1 MYAINGI
8 IYAGCPSNDIKV
20 QSVKALDDMMMI
32 VTFTSGEKRLFDATL
47 LLEMPAFKPLE
58 NEIEFKSAKVEY
70 GVIVWHNGDIDIAP
84 EYIYKNSYV
93 YNEIIIA

>member
-1 MYAINGI
+1 
-8 IYAGCPSNDIKV
+8 
-20 QSVKALDDMMMI
+20 MMI

-58 NEIEFKSAKVEY
+58 NEIEFKGAKVEY
-70 GVIVWHNGDIDIAP
+70 GVIVWPNGDIDIAP
-84 EYIYKNSYV
+84 EYIYKNSFV

>member
-1 MYAINGI
+1 
-8 IYAGCPSNDIKV
+8 
-20 QSVKALDDMMMI
+20 
-32 VTFTSGEKRLFDATL
+32 
-47 LLEMPAFKPLE
+47 PLE